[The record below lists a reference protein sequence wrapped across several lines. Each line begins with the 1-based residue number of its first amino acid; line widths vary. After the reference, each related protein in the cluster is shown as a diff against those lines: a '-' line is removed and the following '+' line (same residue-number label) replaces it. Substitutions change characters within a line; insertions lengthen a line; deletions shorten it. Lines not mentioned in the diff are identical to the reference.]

1 MTPRQQQLLHAI
13 VEYFVQTANPVGSL
27 NLSKRFGYSP
37 ATIRAEM
44 VNLEELGYIT
54 HPHTSAGRI
63 PTDKGYR
70 HYVDWLQ
77 QKAAKVEKKREED
90 RREKAL
96 QQKMNAAG
104 GADNAV
110 KTVVESLADITNSLG
125 WATLPDGIYMKGMPN
140 LFGQPELNIQSKA
153 YEVARLLEHL
163 EDWIGEIAPHQNR
176 VSVFIGEE
184 NPIGKSSGCSLIIA
198 RFASPYNNESYVG
211 LVGPTRQDY
220 PKVIGLLDYASKQLE
235 EALHV

>member
-13 VEYFVQTANPVGSL
+13 VEYFVQTANPVGSVSL
-27 NLSKRFGYSP
+27 AKRFGYSS

-44 VNLEELGYIT
+44 ANLERLGYIT

-77 QKAAKVEKKREED
+77 QKAAKVERQRAED
-90 RREKAL
+90 RRQKAL
-96 QQKMNAAG
+96 QQKMQAAE

-140 LFGQPELNIQSKA
+140 LFGQPELNLQSRV

-163 EDWIGEIAPHQNR
+163 EDWIGEVAPQNR

-184 NPIGKSSGCSLIIA
+184 NPIGKSSGCSLIVA
-198 RFASPYNNESYVG
+198 RFSSPYKEASYVG

-220 PKVIGLLDYASKQLE
+220 PRVLGLLDYASQQLE
-235 EALHV
+235 EALHA